1 MVLALFVR
9 RICIKSDIA
18 HGKLVARRFCA
29 VASDATHTSK
39 IVSSP
44 FAERLTAKLPEIITN
59 RMGAATGKKVLLPM
73 PFAILVGAYT
83 VNLTL
88 QYFLGT
94 KKDFFYD
101 SFETNKDADAIAD
114 FYQAEDLLKIIAM
127 HPFFFGLFMD
137 KVVVGETPEKEQDAL
152 LAVGE
157 NKMIVKR
164 LGMEAVFEILEEE
177 EEVDGES
184 QRKTFKRH
192 ERFLDYV
199 PFLADWGFKVL
210 LWDQTWTYGFRR
222 LDNGKLQVYHKG
234 EYFYGPWPIRVLVFF
249 HQRYVLWACEKFIN
263 NEAFANEEDGADER
277 REKRLECMLMA
288 ARSRKVYASGGGM
301 RIVID

>member
-1 MVLALFVR
+1 MMLFRFARDVGIKTSVGRRMFSGASEALQ
-9 RICIKSDIA
+9 
-18 HGKLVARRFCA
+18 
-29 VASDATHTSK
+29 TSNV
-39 IVSSP
+39 VSVPVVDRVTS
-44 FAERLTAKLPEIITN
+44 KLPEMVTA
-59 RMGAATGKKVLLPM
+59 RMGTAAKKQLLLPM
-73 PFAILVGAYT
+73 PFAILAGAYT

-88 QYFLGT
+88 QHFLGT
-94 KKDFFYD
+94 AKDFFYG
-101 SFETNKDADAIAD
+101 SFETDKDADAIAD

-127 HPFFFGLFMD
+127 HPFFFGIFMD

-177 EEVDGES
+177 EENEDGEN
-184 QRKTFKRH
+184 QRKSFKRH

-199 PFLADWGFKVL
+199 PFLADLGFKIL